1 MTQQERDLWFAK
13 KEGGGIAF
21 LTWQAKFATAL
32 YVVLILFAIVLY
44 SQISLI
50 ALVVVFYT
58 IVYGCLLIFKSDI
71 VSGQDHE

>member
-71 VSGQDHE
+71 VSGRDHE

>member
-1 MTQQERDLWFAK
+1 MAEQEKELWFAK

-21 LTWQAKFATAL
+21 LTWHAKFATAI

-50 ALVVVFYT
+50 ALVVIFYT
-58 IVYGCLLIFKSDI
+58 IVYGCLLIFKSNI
-71 VSGQDHE
+71 VSSQNDE